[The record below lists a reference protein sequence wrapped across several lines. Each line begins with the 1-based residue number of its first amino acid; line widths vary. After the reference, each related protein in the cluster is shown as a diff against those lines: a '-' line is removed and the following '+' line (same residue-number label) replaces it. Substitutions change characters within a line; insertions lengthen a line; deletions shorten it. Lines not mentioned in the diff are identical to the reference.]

1 MTVKRDASSLARLAP
16 DFLELRA
23 PSTSI
28 TTGPV
33 PNLSYA
39 IFVPSLDFTVATIT
53 SLLSLPLAC
62 CCFRRSSPKRPSVQS
77 SWFVHSNLHVHV
89 DDLMQC
95 VAKLI
100 RVSLA

>member
-33 PNLSYA
+33 PTFSEA

-53 SLLSLPLAC
+53 SLLSLLLTCGGFARVRQKDHQP
-62 CCFRRSSPKRPSVQS
+62 
-77 SWFVHSNLHVHV
+77 NLHG
-89 DDLMQC
+89 LLTRTSQSWC
-95 VAKLI
+95 FEKPEGSE
-100 RVSLA
+100 RKGK